1 MARINCENRN
11 SKRAIDLSRVRKTA
25 ALVLG
30 ASRAADAR
38 VNIVFVSDAK
48 IRALN
53 RRYLGVDGP
62 TDVIA
67 FQEGPVRPSPRG
79 KPGRFLGDIAISSDT
94 AARNARAYG
103 VPFAREITLLVIHGA
118 LHLLGMEDISAGG
131 RRRMRRK
138 EDEFLQKAER
148 FS

>member
-11 SKRAIDLSRVRKTA
+11 NRRAVDLSKIRRTA
-25 ALVLG
+25 ALVLRG
-30 ASRAADAR
+30 LRAAGAE
-38 VNIVFVSDAK
+38 VNIVLVSDRR

-67 FQEGPVRPSPRG
+67 FREGPGRSLTRAG
-79 KPGRFLGDIAISSDT
+79 ESRFLGDIAISSDT
-94 AARNARAYG
+94 AARNARIYG
-103 VPFAREITLLVIHGA
+103 VPFTKEITLLVIHGV
-118 LHLLGMEDISAGG
+118 LHLLGMEDVSAGG
-131 RRRMRRK
+131 RRRMRKK
-138 EDEFLQKAER
+138 EDEFLQKAKS

>member
-11 SKRAIDLSRVRKTA
+11 SKRAVDLSKIRRTA
-25 ALVLG
+25 ALVLR
-30 ASRAADAR
+30 ASRAADAE
-38 VNIVFVSDAK
+38 VNIVLVSDRK
-48 IRALN
+48 IRSLN

-67 FQEGPVRPSPRG
+67 FQECAGCRAARG
-79 KPGRFLGDIAISSDT
+79 KPGRFLGDVAISSDT
-94 AARNARAYG
+94 AARNARIYG
-103 VPFAREITLLVIHGA
+103 VTFAKEITLLVIHGL
-118 LHLLGMEDISAGG
+118 LHLLGMEDVSAKG

-138 EDEFLQKAER
+138 EDEFLQKAEH